1 MIDFVSYDYFITA
14 LPAGKKSHKNIF
26 LSLCI
31 NEGKDCNN
39 PPVYMIRRLGVC

>member
-26 LSLCI
+26 FSLH
-31 NEGKDCNN
+31 K
-39 PPVYMIRRLGVC
+39 